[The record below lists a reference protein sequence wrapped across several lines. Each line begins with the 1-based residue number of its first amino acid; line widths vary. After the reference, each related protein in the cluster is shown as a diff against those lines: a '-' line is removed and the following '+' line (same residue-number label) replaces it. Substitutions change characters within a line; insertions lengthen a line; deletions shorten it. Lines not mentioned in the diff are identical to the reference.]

1 MVIGR
6 VPVHDVD
13 VTEADHSAAE
23 ELERAESSAGT
34 VVLSRVGGA
43 AVLHVTGALD
53 LALAPRLRQV
63 VERAVRLRPA
73 VMVIDLTDL
82 SFLASAGMAVLLLAQ
97 KLGADTT
104 RVRVVANSRVILRP
118 LELTRLT
125 DELAIFPTTA
135 EALDTP

>member
-1 MVIGR
+1 MIIR
-6 VPVHDVD
+6 
-13 VTEADHSAAE
+13 VTEADHSTDE
-23 ELERAESSAGT
+23 ELEREESSAGT
-34 VVLSRVGGA
+34 VVLTRSGDA
-43 AVLHVTGALD
+43 AVLSVTGALD
-53 LALAPRLRQV
+53 LAMAPRLRQV

-73 VMVIDLTDL
+73 LMVIDLTGL
-82 SFLASAGMAVLLLAQ
+82 SFLASAGMAVLLFAQ
-97 KLGADTT
+97 KLGADVT